1 MFIIRCYIRLSIVG
15 NCTCEPDFAGSDCS
29 FDLLGPPSITHI
41 SDFGLCDKSKETCEE
56 ITVFGKYFIEN
67 MNTNC
72 YMKRKTVNTYISFFT
87 RLSFSMNSTLK
98 IWYIKFTIQTPIS
111 SLFVVSSGRYNS
123 INNRLRG

>member
-1 MFIIRCYIRLSIVG
+1 MLIIRCYIRLSIVG

-41 SDFGLCDKSKETCEE
+41 SDFGFCDKSKETCEE

-72 YMKRKTVNTYISFFT
+72 YMKRKTVNTYIRFFYA
-87 RLSFSMNSTLK
+87 S
-98 IWYIKFTIQTPIS
+98 
-111 SLFVVSSGRYNS
+111 
-123 INNRLRG
+123 